1 MLEKLNFRIQQKD
14 DMNDIYVDVDPDKT
28 LLGITPD
35 SYQIQHKGNVILKLN
50 FQNIYSNGDKLI
62 ENKILNQDLLE
73 IVRHRLTYDVSR
85 NKYDRNI
92 TNALTHLEEALMWLA
107 KDAAE
112 VEESENICMKDSNNF

>member
-1 MLEKLNFRIQQKD
+1 MIEKLNFRIQQKD
-14 DMNDIYVDVDPDKT
+14 DMNDIYVDVDLDKA

-50 FQNIYSNGDKLI
+50 FQNIYSNSDKLI

-73 IVRHRLTYDVSR
+73 IVRHRLTYDVNR

-112 VEESENICMKDSNNF
+112 MEESENICMRDSNNF